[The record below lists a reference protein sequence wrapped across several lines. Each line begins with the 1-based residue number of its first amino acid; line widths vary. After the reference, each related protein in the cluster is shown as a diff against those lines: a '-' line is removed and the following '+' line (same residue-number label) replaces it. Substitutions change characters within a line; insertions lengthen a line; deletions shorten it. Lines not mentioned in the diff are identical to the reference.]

1 MAEFLTM
8 DEAKSKFGTKGRT
21 NAGLTL
27 GIIGTALAAFAGN
40 NGGCG
45 CGNGGGILGNLFGG
59 NNNCCAMQAAENAK
73 TLAMAQGQQ
82 ADNLSWANRV
92 QSMQDD
98 IDLYTYVNSRAL
110 ATNERIGNES
120 QVLTNQIWKGRVEDL
135 QEKSAMYV
143 DIVSRDNAQNLRL
156 CDELYKRREQD
167 VQEKADLFA
176 RLSTRIS
183 DLEKKEAATAAALPL
198 MFELNKV
205 NAERYTDACCCKS
218 ETNLLMTANGLQ
230 RQLDH
235 KIDGQLK
242 YAYSDLC
249 APVPSIAP
257 LYCSPFTSYGTGMYA
272 GTAAS
277 NFNAVFQAINKYA
290 KDLASNLFHFNSVAS
305 QAVITYVVKN
315 MEDKYGKYLDIF
327 TDVHGNI
334 NLELLANAVKAEMKE
349 KSADG
354 FVVNILNKPVRFG
367 EDDVN
372 QLVEIFKTFKQN
384 N

>member
-120 QVLTNQIWKGRVEDL
+120 QILTNQIWKGRVEDL

-205 NAERYTDACCCKS
+205 NAERYTDAATS
-218 ETNLLMTANGLQ
+218 ETITTLTPTVTKVIDVIIPNGVSIVSQ
-230 RQLDH
+230 QVLDELPTSLPVKGH
-235 KIDGQLK
+235 C
-242 YAYSDLC
+242 AYSVFDVRVTP
-249 APVPSIAP
+249 APAP
-257 LYCSPFTSYGTGMYA
+257 
-272 GTAAS
+272 TAAI
-277 NFNAVFQAINKYA
+277 A
-290 KDLASNLFHFNSVAS
+290 SVA
-305 QAVITYVVKN
+305 
-315 MEDKYGKYLDIF
+315 
-327 TDVHGNI
+327 
-334 NLELLANAVKAEMKE
+334 
-349 KSADG
+349 KS
-354 FVVNILNKPVRFG
+354 K
-367 EDDVN
+367 
-372 QLVEIFKTFKQN
+372 
-384 N
+384 

>member
-135 QEKSAMYV
+135 QEKSGMYI
-143 DIVSRDNAQNLRL
+143 DLITRDNAQNQRL

-176 RLSTRIS
+176 RLGSRIS
-183 DLEKKEAATAAALPL
+183 ELENSKSAGSAQILADLTKLRDNLESLDW
-198 MFELNKV
+198 
-205 NAERYTDACCCKS
+205 R
-218 ETNLLMTANGLQ
+218 ET
-230 RQLDH
+230 
-235 KIDGQLK
+235 
-242 YAYSDLC
+242 
-249 APVPSIAP
+249 
-257 LYCSPFTSYGTGMYA
+257 
-272 GTAAS
+272 
-277 NFNAVFQAINKYA
+277 
-290 KDLASNLFHFNSVAS
+290 S
-305 QAVITYVVKN
+305 QAFAAEAFKTIQYSLNQMDAETDLDAPDAKKMTRLFN
-315 MEDKYGKYLDIF
+315 YLVAF
-327 TDVHGNI
+327 DVH
-334 NLELLANAVKAEMKE
+334 AEN
-349 KSADG
+349 
-354 FVVNILNKPVRFG
+354 F
-367 EDDVN
+367 
-372 QLVEIFKTFKQN
+372 
-384 N
+384 

>member
-1 MAEFLTM
+1 
-8 DEAKSKFGTKGRT
+8 
-21 NAGLTL
+21 
-27 GIIGTALAAFAGN
+27 
-40 NGGCG
+40 
-45 CGNGGGILGNLFGG
+45 
-59 NNNCCAMQAAENAK
+59 MQAAENAK

-156 CDELYKRREQD
+156 CDEL
-167 VQEKADLFA
+167 
-176 RLSTRIS
+176 
-183 DLEKKEAATAAALPL
+183 
-198 MFELNKV
+198 NKV

-277 NFNAVFQAINKYA
+277 NFNAVNTAINTVTGGCPSCTA
-290 KDLASNLFHFNSVAS
+290 K
-305 QAVITYVVKN
+305 
-315 MEDKYGKYLDIF
+315 
-327 TDVHGNI
+327 
-334 NLELLANAVKAEMKE
+334 
-349 KSADG
+349 
-354 FVVNILNKPVRFG
+354 
-367 EDDVN
+367 
-372 QLVEIFKTFKQN
+372 
-384 N
+384 

>member
-1 MAEFLTM
+1 
-8 DEAKSKFGTKGRT
+8 
-21 NAGLTL
+21 
-27 GIIGTALAAFAGN
+27 
-40 NGGCG
+40 
-45 CGNGGGILGNLFGG
+45 
-59 NNNCCAMQAAENAK
+59 MQAAENAK

-183 DLEKKEAATAAALPL
+183 DLEKKEAAALPL

-242 YAYSDLC
+242 YAYSDL
-249 APVPSIAP
+249 ANASIAP
-257 LYCSPFTSYGTGMYA
+257 VSTLTVT
-272 GTAAS
+272 
-277 NFNAVFQAINKYA
+277 QRWA
-290 KDLASNLFHFNSVAS
+290 K
-305 QAVITYVVKN
+305 
-315 MEDKYGKYLDIF
+315 
-327 TDVHGNI
+327 
-334 NLELLANAVKAEMKE
+334 
-349 KSADG
+349 
-354 FVVNILNKPVRFG
+354 VVNVSTTGTEYVQVTK
-367 EDDVN
+367 
-372 QLVEIFKTFKQN
+372 
-384 N
+384 